1 MDSETAQNQQTLEDP
16 QDQRAPND
24 QALKD
29 QQALAAQLATSQQA
43 VDALVGELRALD
55 AQLEALATE
64 RNQHYLLHQVCDA
77 LRELG
82 ELGGAQLFWGTAQAV
97 TTGEDQ
103 LGRVRERV
111 IAFESRVGELDARRH
126 STREQIDKEQY
137 RVELIEDEL
146 FEAHEEEERL
156 QQEWIVERE
165 ISGLHSRPLIMPWSW
180 GGEADR
186 RFQKSLLSALAV
198 CLVLTLIFPLIRLPL
213 ERALAETPP
222 EQVLHITMA
231 LPRPPP
237 PRVLPP
243 PPKLAAQKPVEKPT
257 PQQARKAPTEE
268 PVKPAV
274 EAPAEPEPK
283 PAGLMVFK
291 QRLAA
296 LADAQINPALGAQ
309 ARINNAD
316 NSVGTPERAMLT
328 TSAPGASGGINLAA
342 VSRGLGPGGGSERN
356 AIRGGTL
363 TQASSGIGPAA
374 AASRPVSGGPGPGRT
389 DEEIQI
395 VFDRH
400 KAQLYRLYNLELRR
414 DPTLQGKMILRL
426 TIEPDG
432 NVSLC
437 LLHGSNMNAPDLSAQ
452 VVERVKTFN
461 FGAKVVPPVTIIY
474 PIDFL
479 PAA

>member
-1 MDSETAQNQQTLEDP
+1 MDSETAQNQQTLADP
-16 QDQRAPND
+16 QDQQAPND

-29 QQALAAQLATSQQA
+29 QQALVAELATSQQA

-64 RNQHYLLHQVCDA
+64 RNQHYLLRQVCDA

-82 ELGGAQLFWGTAQAV
+82 GLGGAQLFWGTAEAV

-111 IAFESRVGELDARRH
+111 IAFESRVGELDARRQ
-126 STREQIDKEQY
+126 STREQIDKDQY

-165 ISGLHSRPLIMPWSW
+165 ISGLHSRPLIMPWTW

-186 RFQKSLLSALAV
+186 RFQKSLLGALAV

-213 ERALAETPP
+213 ERALEVTPP
-222 EQVLHITMA
+222 EQALHITMA
-231 LPRPPP
+231 LPRPPPP

-243 PPKLAAQKPVEKPT
+243 PPKLAVQKPVEKPT
-257 PQQARKAPTEE
+257 PQQALKAPTEE

-274 EAPAEPEPK
+274 EAPVEPK

-316 NSVGTPERAMLT
+316 NSVGTPQRAMLT

-342 VSRGLGPGGGSERN
+342 VSRGLGPGGGTERN

-363 TQASSGIGPAA
+363 TQASSGIGSAA

-432 NVSLC
+432 DVSLC
-437 LLHGSNMNAPDLSAQ
+437 LLHGSNMNAPDLAAQ

>member
-1 MDSETAQNQQTLEDP
+1 MDSETAENQQTLEDP
-16 QDQRAPND
+16 QDQQAPND

-29 QQALAAQLATSQQA
+29 QQALVAELATSQQA

-82 ELGGAQLFWGTAQAV
+82 ELGGAQLFWGTAEAV
-97 TTGEDQ
+97 TTAEDQ
-103 LGRVRERV
+103 LSRVRERV
-111 IAFESRVGELDARRH
+111 IAFESRVGELDARRQ
-126 STREQIDKEQY
+126 STREQIDKDQY

-165 ISGLHSRPLIMPWSW
+165 ISGLHSRPLIMPWTW

-213 ERALAETPP
+213 ERALEVTPP

-237 PRVLPP
+237 PPRVLPP
-243 PPKLAAQKPVEKPT
+243 PPKLAVQKPVEKPT
-257 PQQARKAPTEE
+257 PQQALKAPTEE

-274 EAPAEPEPK
+274 EAPVEPK

-316 NSVGTPERAMLT
+316 NSVGTPQRAMLT

-342 VSRGLGPGGGSERN
+342 VSRGLGPGGGTERN

-363 TQASSGIGPAA
+363 TQASSGIGSAA

-432 NVSLC
+432 DVSLC
-437 LLHGSNMNAPDLSAQ
+437 LLHGSNMNAPDLAAQ